1 MALGTIRGQ
10 LILDVKQ
17 AIAGYT
23 AARAASVSTVT
34 AMNRG
39 GAVMVRTG
47 AIMTGAGLAIAAGI
61 GYAIKAAADFE
72 KQIDFFG
79 AVSNTTA
86 ADLERVSEKALQLG
100 RDTRYSAGEI
110 AESFIELGKSGVK
123 ASDIIEGIG
132 EAVANLGAAADIPL
146 AQAAN
151 IIVSQVQT
159 FGLAAQDAVRVADL
173 LAGAANESMVEV
185 QDLGVSLKYAGGVA
199 AAIGI
204 PFEDLNTALA
214 LLGKYG
220 IRGSTAGTS
229 LRQMMVSLV
238 GNSKKATATMKEL
251 GIITADGANKF
262 FDATGKLKPLPQVMD
277 ILNKSMEGL
286 TQEEKI
292 NKLKTMF
299 NVRALPT
306 VLNLMKEGA
315 KGFETMSAA
324 IDKTKAVD
332 VAAARMDNL
341 SGDVEILK
349 GNLETLAIQAG
360 GPLQQPLR
368 DLVQTLTKVVQW
380 FGDLSPQTQ
389 QLIVKF
395 LVFSAAALILM
406 GTFIMIMGTILR
418 FAAAIMDLVKAG
430 AFLIRVIVMVGG
442 AFVKLGALMLANP
455 IGIIIALIIA
465 LVAIF
470 VYLWK
475 NNETFRNNIKAIWAA
490 IKDAVSGV
498 IEWFKTLP
506 AFFSDLWE
514 TIKSKTSSVWNA
526 ITNFFTVTIP
536 TAFSNAW
543 NAIKTTFMTGVEA
556 VVGFFQ
562 SLPGRILALTMTLV
576 NGVISFFQQLPARL
590 GYIIGFTVGFI
601 IRSWIDFQTFII
613 TTTFNII
620 MGVVNW
626 FTALPGKVWAQ
637 LQRLWNFIVQAWNMV
652 KNFLFTTVPNIINN
666 VLNWF
671 SKLPGRVWAYLNNMY
686 QRARSSL
693 IQLAASAK
701 QKAAEIY
708 NGIINWLTRL
718 PGRVSDFFSR
728 TYTQARNK
736 LSQLASAAKDFGSRI
751 YNGVVD
757 FVNRIPG
764 AVGGAVDRAI
774 SAFKDMVRRAF
785 NAAKDFASG
794 LWNGFKD
801 GLGIN
806 SPSFI
811 EKQMVQITRVV
822 GDETRALKG
831 QVRAVQNLGSHLTK
845 IPHMEPN
852 EQTLATG
859 AAKALTNTLAAEAAK
874 FSALQSGYAE
884 ILAQSNASQQAGAIM
899 AAQTAAQTAAL
910 RRPIE
915 SSPTPPPPPRD
926 ERPIDVK
933 FEVHN
938 PVAEKSSETA
948 VKEMTRAAALGV
960 F

>member
-1 MALGTIRGQ
+1 M
-10 LILDVKQ
+10 ILDVKQ

-47 AIMTGAGLAIAAGI
+47 ALMAGTGLVIAAGI
-61 GYAIKAAADFE
+61 GVAVKAAADFE
-72 KQIDFFG
+72 KQLDFFG

-86 ADLERVSEKALQLG
+86 ADMEKVSEKALQLG

-123 ASDIIEGIG
+123 AQQIVDGIG

-146 AQAAN
+146 TQAAN

-159 FGLAAQDAVRVADL
+159 FGMAAQDAVKVADL
-173 LAGAANESMVEV
+173 LAGAANESMVEI

-199 AAIGI
+199 SALGI
-204 PFEDLNTALA
+204 PFKDLNTALA

-220 IRGSTAGTS
+220 IKGSTAGTS

-238 GNSKKATATMKEL
+238 GNSKKATVTMKEL
-251 GIITADGANKF
+251 GIITKDGANQF

-286 TQEEKI
+286 TQEQKI

-315 KGFETMSAA
+315 AGFDAMSVA
-324 IDKTKAVD
+324 IEKTKAAD
-332 VAAARMDNL
+332 VAAARLDNL

-368 DLVQTLTKVVQW
+368 DLVQLLTKLTQW

-406 GTFIMIMGTILR
+406 GTFVMIMGTILR
-418 FAAAIMDLVKAG
+418 FSAAIMDLVKAG
-430 AFLIRVIVMVGG
+430 AFLIRVVMMVGT
-442 AFVKLGALMLANP
+442 AFKALGVAMMANP
-455 IGIIIALIIA
+455 ISIIIALIIA

-498 IEWFKTLP
+498 IDWFKTLP
-506 AFFSDLWE
+506 AFFSNLWDS
-514 TIKSKTSSVWNA
+514 IKSKTSAVWNA
-526 ITNFFTVTIP
+526 ITNFFTTTIP
-536 TAFSNAW
+536 AAFTAAW
-543 NAIKTTFMTGVEA
+543 TAIKTTFMNGVNA
-556 VVGFFQ
+556 VVGFFS
-562 SLPGRILALTMTLV
+562 SLPGKFMAIAAAVVL
-576 NGVISFFQQLPARL
+576 GVVTFFQELPAKL
-590 GYIIGFTVGFI
+590 GYWIGFAVGRM
-601 IRSWIDFQTFII
+601 IRLWLDFQVFII
-613 TTTFNII
+613 TTTMNII
-620 MGVVNW
+620 MGVVDW
-626 FTALPGKVWAQ
+626 FKALPGRVWTQ
-637 LQRLWNFIVQAWNMV
+637 LQRLWNFIVKAWNMV
-652 KNFLFTTVPNIINN
+652 KNFMFTTVPAIINS

-671 SKLPGRVWAYLNNMY
+671 SKLPGRVWNYLNSMY
-686 QRARSSL
+686 TRAKNSL
-693 IQLAASAK
+693 SQLATTAR
-701 QKAAEIY
+701 QKASEVY
-708 NGIINWLTRL
+708 NNIVNWITKL
-718 PGRVSDFFSR
+718 PGRIGEFFSR
-728 TYTQARNK
+728 TYTNARNK
-736 LSQLASAAKDFGSRI
+736 LSQLASAARDFGSRI
-751 YNGVVD
+751 YRGVID

-764 AVGGAVDRAI
+764 AVGGAIGNAI
-774 SAFKDMVRRAF
+774 SAFKGMVSRAF
-785 NAAKDFASG
+785 NAAKDFAGG
-794 LWNGFKD
+794 LWSGFKK

-822 GDETRALKG
+822 GEETNALKG
-831 QVRAVQNLGSHLTK
+831 QVRAVQSLGSHLTK
-845 IPHMEPN
+845 IPHLEAN

-859 AAKALTNTLAAEAAK
+859 AAKALANNLAAEAAK

-884 ILAQSNASQQAGAIM
+884 ILAKSNASQQAGANM

-910 RRPIE
+910 RRPIDLAPTAPPP
-915 SSPTPPPPPRD
+915 SSPD
-926 ERPIDVK
+926 ERPVNVEFK
-933 FEVHN
+933 VFN
-938 PVAEKSSETA
+938 PIAENSSETA
-948 VKEMTRAAALGV
+948 VNEMTRVAALGV
-960 F
+960 FG